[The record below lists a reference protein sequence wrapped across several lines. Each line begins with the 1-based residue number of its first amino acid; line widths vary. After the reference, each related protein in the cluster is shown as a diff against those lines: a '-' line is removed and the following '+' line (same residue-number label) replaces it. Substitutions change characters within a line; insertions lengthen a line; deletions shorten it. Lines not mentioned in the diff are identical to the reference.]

1 MKTTYQYQ
9 FYPNTDQKSTLNHCL
24 RICRYWYNRQL
35 GDRFDWWE
43 MNRTTVNACPLI
55 ASISAPREKP
65 NYYSQKQQLPVIKKD
80 LVKVFHSGELLDFKQ
95 VDSTILQDV
104 SKRVDKAFER
114 FVIGDSKGGRSGK
127 PRFKTEAD
135 YRTMTFSTANNDW
148 IKLVRKNWFYIRL
161 PKLGVIK
168 VRMHRPIPD
177 GFTIKQISV
186 TRKADGW
193 FIQIMLEDSSVP
205 QFTPDKVTP
214 NWDNSI
220 GLDAVLHEDVYLA
233 TSSGEKLPSLK
244 PLRKNQ
250 TKLDRI
256 SRKRNKRKRGSKARR
271 KLAKKE
277 ARQHQKI
284 ARSRQDFHYKTAH
297 KLVRSGAKFFF
308 HEDLNLKSLTKRNK
322 VKQDDEGTYLPN
334 GQSAKSGLNKSWL
347 DAAFG
352 QFFKTLEYI
361 AEKAGSAVIPR
372 KPAYTSMVLC
382 YRNEIVFTDCGMR
395 NYWDEQHSLMVDR
408 DVNAAINLKKLGLD
422 IFPSIKRRGGNL
434 SVVGTIDDST
444 AKEILHTLHRAAKK
458 PTPMVTAC
466 VGVGGCHQKLLR
478 FIQ

>member
-1 MKTTYQYQ
+1 MRKGRSAMKITYQYQ
-9 FYPNTDQKSTLNHCL
+9 FYPDTSQKLTLNHWL

-43 MNRTTVNACPLI
+43 RNRTTVNACPLI

-65 NYYSQKQQLPVIKKD
+65 NYYSQKQQLPAIKKD

-114 FVIGDSKGGRSGK
+114 FVVGDSKGGRSGK

-135 YRTMTFSTANNDW
+135 YRTMTFSTASNDW
-148 IKLVRKNWFYIRL
+148 IKLVRKNWFYIRF

-168 VRMHRPIPD
+168 VRMHRSIPD

-193 FIQIMLEDSSVP
+193 FIQITLEDSSVP
-205 QFTPDKVTP
+205 QFTLDKVTP

-256 SRKRNKRKRGSKARR
+256 SRKRNKRKRGSKAGR
-271 KLAKKE
+271 KLAQKE

-297 KLVRSGAKFFF
+297 KLVRSGAKLFF
-308 HEDLNLKSLTKRNK
+308 HEDLNLKGLTKRNK
-322 VKQDDEGTYLPN
+322 VKQDDAGVYLPN
-334 GQSAKSGLNKSWL
+334 GQSTKSGLNKSWL

-361 AEKAGSAVIPR
+361 AKKAGSAVVPQ

-382 YRNEIVFTDCGMR
+382 YRNEIVFADCRMR
-395 NYWDEQHSLMVDR
+395 NYWDEQHSLMIDR
-408 DVNAAINLKKLGLD
+408 DINAAINLKKLGLD
-422 IFPSIKRRGGNL
+422 IFPSIKRARRESFCSRNY
-434 SVVGTIDDST
+434 
-444 AKEILHTLHRAAKK
+444 R
-458 PTPMVTAC
+458 
-466 VGVGGCHQKLLR
+466 
-478 FIQ
+478 

>member
-9 FYPNTDQKSTLNHCL
+9 FYPGTNQKLTLNNWL

-43 MNRTTVNACPLI
+43 MNRTNVNACPLI
-55 ASISAPREKP
+55 ASICAPREKP
-65 NYYSQKQQLPVIKKD
+65 NYYSQKQQLPIIKKD

-114 FVIGDSKGGRSGK
+114 FIVGDSKGGRSGK

-135 YRTMTFSTANNDW
+135 YRTMTFSMANDDW
-148 IKLVRKNWFYIRL
+148 IKLVRKNWIYIRL
-161 PKLGVIK
+161 PKLGVVK
-168 VRMHRPIPD
+168 VRMHRSIPE
-177 GFTIKQISV
+177 GFTVKQASV

-193 FIQIMLEDSSVP
+193 FLQLMLEDSSVP
-205 QFTPDKVTP
+205 EFTPDKVTP
-214 NWDNSI
+214 KWDNSI

-244 PLRKNQ
+244 PLRRNQ
-250 TKLDRI
+250 AKLDCI

-277 ARQHQKI
+277 AKQHQKI

-308 HEDLNLKSLTKRNK
+308 HEDLNLKGLTKRN
-322 VKQDDEGTYLPN
+322 
-334 GQSAKSGLNKSWL
+334 S
-347 DAAFG
+347 
-352 QFFKTLEYI
+352 
-361 AEKAGSAVIPR
+361 R
-372 KPAYTSMVLC
+372 
-382 YRNEIVFTDCGMR
+382 
-395 NYWDEQHSLMVDR
+395 
-408 DVNAAINLKKLGLD
+408 
-422 IFPSIKRRGGNL
+422 
-434 SVVGTIDDST
+434 
-444 AKEILHTLHRAAKK
+444 
-458 PTPMVTAC
+458 
-466 VGVGGCHQKLLR
+466 
-478 FIQ
+478 

>member
-1 MKTTYQYQ
+1 M
-9 FYPNTDQKSTLNHCL
+9 
-24 RICRYWYNRQL
+24 
-35 GDRFDWWE
+35 
-43 MNRTTVNACPLI
+43 
-55 ASISAPREKP
+55 
-65 NYYSQKQQLPVIKKD
+65 
-80 LVKVFHSGELLDFKQ
+80 DFKQ

-114 FVIGDSKGGRSGK
+114 FIVGDSKGGRSGK

-177 GFTIKQISV
+177 GFTIKPISV

-193 FIQIMLEDSSVP
+193 FIQIMLEDASVP
-205 QFTPDKVTP
+205 QFIPDKVTP

-250 TKLDRI
+250 AKLDQI

-297 KLVRSGAKFFF
+297 RLVRSGAKFFF
-308 HEDLNLKSLTKRNK
+308 HEDLNLKGLTKRNK
-322 VKQDDEGTYLPN
+322 VKQDNEGTYLPN

-361 AEKAGSAVIPR
+361 AEKAGSVVVPQ

-395 NYWDEQHSLMVDR
+395 SYWDEQHSLMVDR
-408 DVNAAINLKKLGLD
+408 DVNAAINLKRLGLG
-422 IFPSIKRRGGNL
+422 IFPRRKRRSGNL
-434 SVVGTIDDST
+434 SIVGTIDDST
-444 AKEILHTLHRAAKK
+444 AKEILHTLHRAAKM
-458 PTPMVTAC
+458 PTS
-466 VGVGGCHQKLLR
+466 
-478 FIQ
+478 